1 MNIKYLSVLLIS
13 CLTALF
19 SSDSLKAKL
28 ENSDKQ
34 LKISILLEMAA
45 KEAESSSQS
54 ARAYA
59 QNALDLAKESGN
71 SLQQLRALG
80 LITEI
85 SYYLLD
91 LEATAQAGYAGAML
105 SYEIKHP
112 EKVGFFY
119 NLIGAAY
126 DDKEDYENSLRN
138 YFLALS
144 ANKEVKDLKG
154 QARNLHNIALAYRQT
169 GKYDLALKYF
179 WQAITIKEQLK
190 EFRSAANSY
199 NSLGNVY
206 CQARIY
212 DKSQQV
218 YNKALTIFTQE
229 KDSAGIADVLGNLG
243 MLFMATDSLNA
254 AEKVFN
260 QALKID
266 QVQNNLPGIAAT
278 ANNLGLLYLKRAQY
292 GEAEEAFMISL
303 AAEKKQDRSNGQAEV
318 LNNLAQLKLAQN
330 DKESAEK
337 LILQAVSLSNQ
348 ADLLTAQQIYSTAG
362 MVYLLKGNYRL
373 GKEMLDKY
381 ATLKDSLFNTKMTK
395 EMANART
402 KYENVEK
409 EKQQFSLIRDKEIN
423 RLEKQINRYRLMLW
437 MVVFGGGTVI
447 STVLF
452 FKAWKRRSVQNK

>member
-1 MNIKYLSVLLIS
+1 MHKKYLIALLLIS
-13 CLTALF
+13 FFTLCA
-19 SSDSLKAKL
+19 SDSLQAKL
-28 ENSDKQ
+28 ATSDRQ

-71 SLQQLRALG
+71 SLQQLRALE
-80 LITEI
+80 LISEI

-91 LEATAQAGYAGAML
+91 LEATAQAGYSGVSL
-105 SYEIKHP
+105 SYELKKP

-144 ANKEVKDLKG
+144 ANKEVNDLKG
-154 QARNLHNIALAYRQT
+154 QGRNLHNIALAYRQT
-169 GKYDLALKYF
+169 GKYDSALKYF
-179 WQAITIKEQLK
+179 WEAIKIKEQQK

-206 CQARIY
+206 CQAKIY
-212 DKSQQV
+212 DKSLQV
-218 YNKALTIFTQE
+218 YSKALAFFTQE
-229 KDSAGIADVLGNLG
+229 KDSAGVADVLGNLG
-243 MLFMATDSLNA
+243 MLYMAKDSLNR
-254 AEKVFN
+254 AENYFVR
-260 QALKID
+260 ALAID
-266 QVQNNLPGIAAT
+266 QVQKYLPGIAST
-278 ANNLGLLYLKRAQY
+278 ANNLGLVYLKKGEFA
-292 GEAEEAFMISL
+292 EAEEAFQISL
-303 AAEKKQDRSNGQAEV
+303 NAEKKLDRKNGQAEV
-318 LNNLAQLKLAQN
+318 LNNLAQLSLAGN
-330 DKESAEK
+330 NKESAEK

-381 ATLKDSLFNTKMTK
+381 ATLKDSLFNSKMTK
-395 EMANART
+395 EMAIART
-402 KYENVEK
+402 KYENAEK

-447 STVLF
+447 STVFF
-452 FKAWKRRSVQNK
+452 FKVWKKRAVQNK